1 MCDFASTAWSV
12 FARQVCRSVFEFMVQ
27 CWHLITLN
35 ILLCFWDN
43 YCTSISGHLNRSCPA
58 KRGVTWTKSPAAIQN
73 LMEVSVLSELLRCN
87 LWRRRHFIN
96 PHRLAWLVKSEV
108 AENRV
113 FLEYYLFRFK
123 KGGCCRCGKLGGII
137 WHWEA

>member
-73 LMEVSVLSELLRCN
+73 LMEVRFYQNYSGVIYGVVAILSILT
-87 LWRRRHFIN
+87 
-96 PHRLAWLVKSEV
+96 AWLVKSEV

>member
-1 MCDFASTAWSV
+1 MCGFASTAWSA
-12 FARQVCRSVFEFMVQ
+12 FARQVCRSVCGFMVQ

-96 PHRLAWLVKSEV
+96 PHRLAGEIGGGRKPSLTQ
-108 AENRV
+108 NN
-113 FLEYYLFRFK
+113 LFRFK
-123 KGGCCRCGKLGGII
+123 KGGCCRCGKLGSII